1 MKPEPARFALVVYPD
16 NMIGCVFLHAIE
28 DAVKRGAIV
37 FAREDTELCVPVG
50 YFQRYQP
57 YMDAPQSGTDRNT
70 RSQADGHT
78 DDTEGD

>member
-1 MKPEPARFALVVYPD
+1 MKPEPPRYALVIWPLKG
-16 NMIGCVFLHAIE
+16 MGCIHLHAVD

-37 FAREDTELCVPVG
+37 IAREDIELCVPVG
-50 YFQRYQP
+50 YFQRYEP
-57 YMDAPQSGTDRNT
+57 YIDSPQSGTDRNP